1 MINKKIALACVLL
14 GTSFNSFADDDWSG
28 FYAGGSLGVA
38 SYSATFNDLDDDWD
52 NQGLNGDN
60 NIDGN
65 IGVHAGVNF
74 QEDSFVYGI
83 EIGYTY
89 FDNTSTGL
97 PNYDD
102 TPDDRLSSRLKGAV
116 SLRARA
122 GLAAGKTLFY
132 LAAGPQWAETK
143 YDSFY
148 DGAPYGYTTDT
159 TIGLSGAVGLE
170 RQITPNL
177 SARLQAEITSFET
190 TEQAE
195 TQNGNRMSH
204 DDDLSNLSLGIS
216 YLF

>member
-1 MINKKIALACVLL
+1 LERLL
-14 GTSFNSFADDDWSG
+14 CR
-28 FYAGGSLGVA
+28 GSLGIA
-38 SYSATFNDLDDDWD
+38 SYSATFNDLTNDCD

-74 QEDSFVYGI
+74 QEDFFVYGI

-102 TPDDRLSSRLKGAV
+102 LPFAEDRLSSTLEGAV

-132 LAAGPQWAETK
+132 LAAGPQWASTK
-143 YDSFY
+143 YESFY
-148 DGAPYGYTTDT
+148 DGAPTDT
-159 TIGLSGAVGLE
+159 LPTL
-170 RQITPNL
+170 P
-177 SARLQAEITSFET
+177 
-190 TEQAE
+190 
-195 TQNGNRMSH
+195 
-204 DDDLSNLSLGIS
+204 
-216 YLF
+216 

>member
-1 MINKKIALACVLL
+1 MMMINKKIALACVLL

-132 LAAGPQWAETK
+132 LAAGPQWAET
-143 YDSFY
+143 
-148 DGAPYGYTTDT
+148 
-159 TIGLSGAVGLE
+159 IGLSGAVGLE